1 MYSDDHLNKLRDE
14 RARVFHQMKDI
25 ADRDQRGELRAEDE
39 AAWQS
44 ANSEYDRLTA
54 AIERAERGNQH
65 QAIEERYTEA
75 RIVQRPQFLT
85 EQRVEAAPVVDDSD
99 EAILRRLAAG
109 EIRSWDFPAERRD
122 VLTSSTGAPVPTSF
136 YGQLVEHLIVMT
148 PMLDPSVVTLL
159 QTTGGENLQ
168 IPRTSAY
175 SGGTITAQGAEMA
188 DADPTFQAFLT
199 LGAFKFSSL
208 AQVSSEMLSDSGV
221 PDFTGF
227 LARQMATSMATAV
240 GYYLTRGTGTVQPTG
255 IVTSAGTGV
264 TGATATSGVF
274 TADNLIDLSFAV
286 NSSYRRSAKAGWM
299 AQAATLGQ
307 IRKLKTTDGYYVYEP
322 NIRGFGQPDRLLS
335 FPIYENPD
343 VAATGTAVQSVVFG
357 DFGMF
362 YVRQVGGVN
371 LARSDDFAFSS
382 DLVTFRCTWRGD
394 SGLTHQ
400 GAVTTF
406 RGGTA

>member
-1 MYSDDHLNKLRDE
+1 MYSDDHIQKLRDE
-14 RARVFHQMKDI
+14 RARVFHHMKDI
-25 ADRDQRGELRAEDE
+25 ADRDQRGELRSEDE

-44 ANSEYDRLTA
+44 ANADYDRLTA

-65 QAIEERYTEA
+65 QAIEERYA
-75 RIVQRPQFLT
+75 DQRIVQRPQFLT
-85 EQRVEAAPVVDDSD
+85 EQRVETPVVDDSD
-99 EAILRRLAAG
+99 EAILRRLASG
-109 EIRSWDFPAERRD
+109 EIRSWDFAPERRD
-122 VLTSSTGAPVPTSF
+122 VLTSSSGAPVPTSF

-148 PMLDPSVVTLL
+148 PMLDPSVVTILN
-159 QTTGGENLQ
+159 TSGGENLQ
-168 IPRTSAY
+168 IPRTLAY
-175 SGGTITAQGAEMA
+175 SGGTITAQGAAMA

-199 LGAFKFSSL
+199 LGAFKYSSL
-208 AQVSSEMLSDSGV
+208 VQVSSEMLTDSGV
-221 PDFTGF
+221 PDFTGY

-240 GYYLTRGTGTVQPTG
+240 GNVLTRGTGTVQPTG
-255 IVTSAGTGV
+255 IVTAAGTGV

-299 AQAATLGQ
+299 AQAATLGT

-322 NIRGFGQPDRLLS
+322 NIRGFGQPDRLLG

-371 LARSDDFAFSS
+371 LARSDEFAFSS

>member
-1 MYSDDHLNKLRDE
+1 MFSDDHINKLRDE
-14 RARVFHQMKDI
+14 RARVFHHMKDI
-25 ADRDQRGELRAEDE
+25 ADREQRGDVRGEDE

-44 ANSEYDRLTA
+44 ANADYDRLTR
-54 AIERAERGNQH
+54 AIERAEQGNQH
-65 QAIEERYTEA
+65 QSIEERYTEA
-75 RIVQRPQFLT
+75 RIVQRPQFLN
-85 EQRVEAAPVVDDSD
+85 EQAPAAAVDHSD
-99 EAILRRLAAG
+99 EAVLRRMATG
-109 EIRSWDFPAERRD
+109 EIRTWDFPHEQRD
-122 VLTSSTGAPVPTSF
+122 VLTSNTGAPVPTSF

-159 QTTGGENLQ
+159 TTTGGENLQ
-168 IPRTSAY
+168 IPRTLAY
-175 SGGTITAQGAEMA
+175 SGATATAQAAAMA

-199 LGAFKFSSL
+199 LGAFKYSSL
-208 AQVSSEMLSDSGV
+208 IQVSNEMLSDSGV

-227 LARQMATSMATAV
+227 LARQAATSMATAV
-240 GYYLTRGTGTVQPTG
+240 GNVLTRGTGTLQPTG
-255 IVTSAGTGV
+255 IVPSAGTGV
-264 TGATATSGVF
+264 TGATATVGVF
-274 TADNLIDLSFAV
+274 TADNLIDLSVAV
-286 NSSYRRSAKAGWM
+286 NSSYRRSSKAGWM

-322 NIRGFGQPDRLLS
+322 NIRGFGQPDRLLG

-371 LARSDDFAFSS
+371 LARSDEFAFGS